1 MTSGTN
7 LSISKRRHEYPKT
20 LYFMM
25 IIIQHCALS
34 FKDIVELMLF
44 LTYSSVVSEVETSK
58 SHDSGTTINYN

>member
-1 MTSGTN
+1 
-7 LSISKRRHEYPKT
+7 
-20 LYFMM
+20 MM

>member
-25 IIIQHCALS
+25 IIIQHCDQS
-34 FKDIVELMLF
+34 FKDIVVTNVRLTTVTYNF
-44 LTYSSVVSEVETSK
+44 LSDKY
-58 SHDSGTTINYN
+58 